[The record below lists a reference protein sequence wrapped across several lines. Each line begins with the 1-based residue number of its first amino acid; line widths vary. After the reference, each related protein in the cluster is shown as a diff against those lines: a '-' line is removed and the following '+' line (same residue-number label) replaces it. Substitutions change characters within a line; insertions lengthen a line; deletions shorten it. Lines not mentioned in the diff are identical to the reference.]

1 MSNKLRGNIFT
12 AFDHITENATSLHF
26 DYMDNTHPMNIYITG
41 ALGGGNVTIEAL
53 APDGTYVPVV
63 DLTFAEVG
71 MYTIGVF
78 PFIGRCV
85 LANSAAANVSVYL
98 QGSVRPI
105 EDV

>member
-12 AFDHITENATSLHF
+12 AFDHIAANATSLNF
-26 DYMDNTHPMNIYITG
+26 DYMDNAHPMNIYITG
-41 ALGGGNVTIEAL
+41 DLGGGNVAIEAL

-63 DLTFAEVG
+63 DLTFSEVG

-85 LANSAAANVSVYL
+85 LASATAADVSVYL
-98 QGSVRPI
+98 QGSVRPT
-105 EDV
+105 EDM